1 MKTQPL
7 REDKHCLNC
16 GTEVP
21 ERYCTHCGQENA
33 VPHESFGHLVKHFVG
48 DVLHYDSQFLTTLSH
63 LLFRPGRLTKEYMAG
78 RRVAFVNPIKL
89 YIFVSFVFF
98 LTWAM
103 LSHDSHEKREK
114 HSAQKEAAASE
125 EHDEEELEK
134 LPSVTSILGAVK
146 DSLKN
151 NKELARAVDSLAY
164 RYRYDSSHRYD
175 SALHKALNHDSAIAG
190 EKDSILQNN
199 VELANELDPRKKY
212 ADEEAYDS
220 AQAALPKAQRDG
232 WFKRY
237 VTHKWMRVNLGD
249 DRFQETLG
257 EALKHHFPK
266 MMFVLLPL
274 FALWLKLIYNWK
286 RWYYTDHAIFALHVH
301 CFAYTV
307 LLLAYILEKLTG
319 VNSFIGWSVW
329 LIFGYL
335 VLALRNT
342 YHQSF
347 MRSFGK
353 SLLLLLGYGFSFAFV
368 GLFFILIIFAVIL

>member
-48 DVLHYDSQFLTTLSH
+48 DVLHYDSQFLKTISH

-89 YIFVSFVFF
+89 YIFISFVFF

-114 HSAQKEAAASE
+114 HSAQKEAAAK
-125 EHDEEELEK
+125 DQ
-134 LPSVTSILGAVK
+134 LPSITGILGAVK

-151 NKELARAVDSLAY
+151 NKDLARAVDSLAH
-164 RYRYDSSHRYD
+164 RYRYDSANRHDAAAPVAAGSHD
-175 SALHKALNHDSAIAG
+175 TATA
-190 EKDSILQNN
+190 KDSSEDQL
-199 VELANELDPRKKY
+199 EPGLAENELDPRKKY
-212 ADEEAYDS
+212 ADVEAYDS
-220 AQAALPKAQRDG
+220 AQAALPKDQRDG
-232 WFKRY
+232 WFKR
-237 VTHKWMRVNLGD
+237 VAIRKLINMDFSDN
-249 DRFQETLG
+249 FQEGLS

-307 LLLAYILEKLTG
+307 LLLAYILEKITG
-319 VNSFIGWSVW
+319 WENFIGWSTL
-329 LIFGYL
+329 LIFTYL

-342 YHQSF
+342 YQQSF
-347 MRSFGK
+347 RRSFAK
-353 SLLLLLGYGFSFAFV
+353 SLLLVFGYSISFAFV
-368 GLFFILIIFAVIL
+368 GAFFVLIIFAVIL

>member
-1 MKTQPL
+1 LKTQPL

-48 DVLHYDSQFLTTLSH
+48 DVLHYDSQFLQTISY

-89 YIFVSFVFF
+89 YIFISFVFF

-114 HSAQKEAAASE
+114 HAAQKEAAAKE
-125 EHDEEELEK
+125 KEDLEK
-134 LPSVTSILGAVK
+134 LPSLTSLVQAVK

-151 NKELARAVDSLAY
+151 NKELAQAMDTLVY
-164 RYRYDSSHRYD
+164 HYRYDSAHGRHKPVAAGSHDTAAARHTAAKAEEDDDLRLTD
-175 SALHKALNHDSAIAG
+175 SED
-190 EKDSILQNN
+190 
-199 VELANELDPRKKY
+199 DPRNKY
-212 ADEEAYDS
+212 GNEEAYDS
-220 AQAALPKAQRDG
+220 AQAAMPKAQRDG
-232 WFKRY
+232 WLKRY
-237 VTHKWMRVNLGD
+237 FTHKWMRLNPGD
-249 DRFQETLG
+249 DRLQENLS
-257 EALKHHFPK
+257 ESLKHHFPK

-319 VNSFIGWSVW
+319 VDGFIGWSVW

-353 SLLLLLGYGFSFAFV
+353 SLLLLFGYGISFAFV
-368 GLFFILIIFAVIL
+368 GAFFVLIIFAVIL

>member
-1 MKTQPL
+1 LKTQPL

-48 DVLHYDSQFLTTLSH
+48 DVLHYDSQFLQTISY

-125 EHDEEELEK
+125 EHDEEGLEK
-134 LPSVTSILGAVK
+134 LPSVTRILGAVK

-151 NKELARAVDSLAY
+151 NKDLARAVDSLAY
-164 RYRYDSSHRYD
+164 RYQYD
-175 SALHKALNHDSAIAG
+175 SANGGHKPVVTAGSHDTAAAADTSKGDVEIDLAG
-190 EKDSILQNN
+190 
-199 VELANELDPRKKY
+199 ELDPRRKY
-212 ADEEAYDS
+212 ADVEAYDS

-274 FALWLKLIYNWK
+274 FALWLKLIYSWK

-353 SLLLLLGYGFSFAFV
+353 SVLLLLGYGISFAFV
-368 GLFFILIIFAVIL
+368 GVFFILIIFAVIL

>member
-1 MKTQPL
+1 M
-7 REDKHCLNC
+7 
-16 GTEVP
+16 
-21 ERYCTHCGQENA
+21 
-33 VPHESFGHLVKHFVG
+33 
-48 DVLHYDSQFLTTLSH
+48 LHYDSQFLKTISH

-103 LSHDSHEKREK
+103 LSHDSHEKNDKRAAE
-114 HSAQKEAAASE
+114 KEAAK
-125 EHDEEELEK
+125 EHEKKDLEK
-134 LPSVTSILGAVK
+134 LPSITGILGAVK

-164 RYRYDSSHRYD
+164 RYRYDSANGRHKPVAAGSHDTATAGHTGVVTEENDDLRLTD
-175 SALHKALNHDSAIAG
+175 SED
-190 EKDSILQNN
+190 
-199 VELANELDPRKKY
+199 DPRNKY
-212 ADEEAYDS
+212 ANEEAYDS
-220 AQAALPKAQRDG
+220 AQAALPKGQRDG
-232 WFKRY
+232 WLKRY
-237 VTHKWMRVNLGD
+237 LTHKWMRVNPGD
-249 DRFQETLG
+249 DRLQETLG

-319 VNSFIGWSVW
+319 VDSFIGWSVW

-353 SLLLLLGYGFSFAFV
+353 SLLLLFGYSISFTFV
-368 GLFFILIIFAVIL
+368 GIFFILIIFAVIL